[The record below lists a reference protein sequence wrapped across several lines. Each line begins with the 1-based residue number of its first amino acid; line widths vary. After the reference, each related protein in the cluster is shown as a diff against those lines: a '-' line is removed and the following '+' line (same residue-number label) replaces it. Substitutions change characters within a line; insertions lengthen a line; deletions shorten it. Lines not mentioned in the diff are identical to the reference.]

1 MKVTAVGLEFRLTIG
16 NGAFGSEQVSM
27 AVQGIL
33 DPDDGYGDQLDLL
46 LDELRDK
53 VIAQLKRSQHPGV
66 RRGMADYVPLG
77 QVGDVPF

>member
-16 NGAFGSEQVSM
+16 NGQFGSEQVSM

-33 DPDDGYGDQLDLL
+33 DPTDGYSVQLDLL

-66 RRGMADYVPLG
+66 RRGMADYTPIG
-77 QVGDVPF
+77 QVDEAPV